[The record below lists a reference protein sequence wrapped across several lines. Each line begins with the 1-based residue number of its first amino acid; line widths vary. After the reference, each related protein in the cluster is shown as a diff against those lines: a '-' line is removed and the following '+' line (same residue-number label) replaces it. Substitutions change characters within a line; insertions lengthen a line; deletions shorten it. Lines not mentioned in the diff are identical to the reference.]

1 MKHTTRRDDMR
12 GAANGQLFTALYT

>member
-12 GAANGQLFTALYT
+12 GAAHGQLFTALYT